1 MTPQNPPR
9 DRTATLIR
17 VATEKRRRQKER
29 RAEKQV
35 QLARQRRTRQLW
47 GLVRTWLVVT
57 GLILAVGTLATF
69 LSR

>member
-1 MTPQNPPR
+1 M
-9 DRTATLIR
+9 
-17 VATEKRRRQKER
+17 ATEKRRRQKER
-29 RAEKQV
+29 RSQKQI

-57 GLILAVGTLATF
+57 GLILAVGTLVTF

>member
-1 MTPQNPPR
+1 MTPQPPR
-9 DRTATLIR
+9 DGAATLIR

-57 GLILAVGTLATF
+57 GLILAVGVLATF